1 VSDRATGNA
10 PRRRRSWYRRRLRRQ
25 RIFGVAILAG
35 IIAAVCWQNAA
46 RFLPLPTLH
55 ASQVLPDSFWR
66 RPNLRQ
72 GVASTSPHGSIRPK
86 YIARIPGVY
95 PYSVV
100 PGGVKRPDSLREVA
114 AHDRAVARHYAQFDY
129 NKARLV
135 RVTEPREVYVSY
147 RIRDT
152 IFWTRKK
159 IRLPAGEMLLTD
171 GRITARA
178 KCGNQISETA
188 KPEVSDE
195 EPEEAVLDQPVA
207 LEPLGPPLPAR
218 PAARLDLPVGPPIV
232 PVLFAGGGFFFP
244 YVNFGGGQL
253 PYCESK
259 QGMADKHC
267 HAHHKKPNTPEPAT
281 IILIASGLALI
292 LWRYRNTRPLEVK
305 AIDP

>member
-1 VSDRATGNA
+1 MSDRAIGNV
-10 PRRRRSWYRRRLRRQ
+10 PRRRRRWYRRRLRRQ
-25 RIFGVAILAG
+25 RTLAAAILAV

-46 RFLPLPTLH
+46 RFLPLPSLR
-55 ASQVLPDSFWR
+55 ASQVLPDSFR
-66 RPNLRQ
+66 TR
-72 GVASTSPHGSIRPK
+72 ASLPQDMASIPAHGSKRTK

-100 PGGVKRPDSLREVA
+100 PGGVKGPDSLREVA
-114 AHDRAVARHYAQFDY
+114 ARDRAVSRHYAQFDY
-129 NKARLV
+129 SKAHLV

-171 GRITARA
+171 GAITARA

-188 KPEVSDE
+188 KPDVSDE

-207 LEPLGPPLPAR
+207 LEPLGPPLPLR
-218 PAARLDLPVGPPIV
+218 PAPPAVDLPVGQPVV
-232 PVLFAGGGFFFP
+232 PSLFGGGFVFP
-244 YVNFGGGQL
+244 YVNFSGGQL
-253 PYCESK
+253 PFCESK
-259 QGMADKHC
+259 EGLVDKRC
-267 HAHHKKPNTPEPAT
+267 RPRHKRPNTPEPAT

-292 LWRYRNTRPLEVK
+292 VWRCRSLRPLGV
-305 AIDP
+305 